1 MFGRN
6 RKRWF
11 CHEFIEINWSKILW
25 VKEIRKLSK
34 KKKTNVYK
42 FEPQKNKNGGKKV
55 FSINERLARMLIAF
69 FVVKIFVY
77 LISGNVN
84 LTSTFAISGFV
95 SLILFITNK
104 IGGIDTFIFV
114 FFVLSIFF
122 LGGLLNE
129 TYRKRKRYKDMK

>member
-1 MFGRN
+1 MG
-6 RKRWF
+6 
-11 CHEFIEINWSKILW
+11 FIVNIVAL
-25 VKEIRKLSK
+25 L
-34 KKKTNVYK
+34 
-42 FEPQKNKNGGKKV
+42 G
-55 FSINERLARMLIAF
+55 LIAF

-84 LTSTFAISGFV
+84 PTSTFAISGFV

-122 LGGLLNE
+122 LGGLLSE
-129 TYRKRKRYKDMK
+129 IYRKGNRYKDMK

>member
-1 MFGRN
+1 MG
-6 RKRWF
+6 
-11 CHEFIEINWSKILW
+11 FIVNIVAL
-25 VKEIRKLSK
+25 L
-34 KKKTNVYK
+34 
-42 FEPQKNKNGGKKV
+42 G
-55 FSINERLARMLIAF
+55 LIAF

-95 SLILFITNK
+95 SIILFIIDK
-104 IGGIDTFIFV
+104 IGGFDTFIFV

-129 TYRKRKRYKDMK
+129 TYRKGNRYKDMKWEMDISGIIPWNVFFFPWHAN

>member
-1 MFGRN
+1 MG
-6 RKRWF
+6 
-11 CHEFIEINWSKILW
+11 FIVNIVAL
-25 VKEIRKLSK
+25 L
-34 KKKTNVYK
+34 
-42 FEPQKNKNGGKKV
+42 G
-55 FSINERLARMLIAF
+55 LIAF

-129 TYRKRKRYKDMK
+129 TYRKRKRYKDMKWEMDISGIIPWNVFFFPWHAN